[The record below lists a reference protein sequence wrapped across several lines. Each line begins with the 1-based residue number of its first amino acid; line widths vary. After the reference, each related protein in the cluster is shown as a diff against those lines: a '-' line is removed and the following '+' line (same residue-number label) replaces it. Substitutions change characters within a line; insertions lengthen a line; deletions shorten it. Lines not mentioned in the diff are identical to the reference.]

1 MSARIPRSALTR
13 TFLRSFL
20 IQASWNYRTMLGG
33 GFAFSM
39 IPVLRRLFPD
49 GSGALRDA
57 LGRHAEHFNAH
68 PYMAGLALGAA
79 TRLEAEGA
87 DPDTIRRFKDAVRG
101 PLGGVGDHLVWAA
114 WLPTTALLA
123 LLAAILGAPPWWTL
137 GLFLVLYNGGH
148 LTLRIWGFRTGLREG
163 HQVAQRLKGVGL
175 SRRADTI
182 RRVGVVLLGAFI
194 GAVLTRVTEAATPP
208 ATIWPWLGLA
218 AAAFVVG
225 TRLGRIAWGPA
236 LRLLVVAL
244 LGAAAVAVWWW
255 RTRHHEE

>member
-1 MSARIPRSALTR
+1 MSAVPARARLS
-13 TFLRSFL
+13 TFLRSFT
-20 IQASWNYRTMLGG
+20 IQGSWNYRTMIGG

-39 IPVLRRLFPD
+39 IPVLRRLFPE

-87 DPDTIRRFKDAVRG
+87 DPDTIRRFKDAIRG

-114 WLPTTALLA
+114 WLPATALLA
-123 LLAAILGAPPWWTL
+123 LVAAILGASPWWTL
-137 GLFLVLYNGGH
+137 GLFLILYNGGH

-163 HQVAQRLKGVGL
+163 RGVAQRLKGVGL

-182 RRVGVVLLGAFI
+182 RRAGVVLLGAFV
-194 GAVLTRVTEAATPP
+194 GAVLTRVTGAAPSP
-208 ATIWPWLGLA
+208 AAVGPWIGLA
-218 AAAFVVG
+218 VVAFVVG
-225 TRLGRIAWGPA
+225 TRFGRAAWGPA

-244 LGAAAVAVWWW
+244 LGIFALGEVL
-255 RTRHHEE
+255 R